1 MFPGSLALGKWR
13 IRGTEAG
20 RFVLERF
27 DDDGEVQTDGWLPV
41 TAFTHD
47 PDTNAAGLESAAV
60 RVDTISPLS
69 TAVGSEVTCDGN
81 VTVTGRLAC
90 GGVNVGNGSVVV
102 PSNLTVGGVS
112 FASLQFTAVEPLR
125 KVINLQTGAV
135 ELRVDTAEL
144 GGNPWFCAGVVNG
157 ATLSTVMSQG
167 AVSFTVSRV
176 PNYAAGVYKVTFASN
191 HPRGSNYVVLVH
203 SRNSNSYLTPVI
215 TEAPTPQT
223 AAYFHVT
230 LRNTTATALAD
241 EQFHFSVLA

>member
-60 RVDTISPLS
+60 RVDTISPFS

-81 VTVTGRLAC
+81 MTVNGRIAC

-135 ELRVDTAEL
+135 ELRVDTAQL
-144 GGNPWFCAGVVNG
+144 GGNPIFCGGRVNG
-157 ATLSTVMSQG
+157 ATATQLSSIGQVG
-167 AVSFTVSRV
+167 YTVSR
-176 PNYAAGVYKVTFASN
+176 PSGQAIGIWTITFNSPAVN
-191 HPRGSNYVVLVH
+191 NNYVVQLT
-203 SRNSNSYLTPVI
+203 NMNFGASYLWDQMPPTVQGFTLVI
-215 TEAPTPQT
+215 VGFT
-223 AAYFHVT
+223 ATGTT
-230 LRNTTATALAD
+230 LRDAP
-241 EQFHFSVLA
+241 FHFTVFG